1 MFWLVFSLCG
11 ALAGGPAHNPTKRR
25 NQTKP
30 TKPLRQINFSFSF
43 FGWPQSAGR
52 QRRKKR
58 LICWL
63 AASLWARWCGALF
76 ALSFS
81 ISFDFIIPFHF
92 MKQNQI
98 QFKEGKANTAHK
110 QSFLALLNCFHCCVA
125 CCCLSSLCG
134 AMAGGPALNPQ
145 MKEQPTQQFNP
156 FKRRKRT

>member
-1 MFWLVFSLCG
+1 MLFGLVACG
-11 ALAGGPAHNPTKRR
+11 LQPPLTPQLTNSSPA
-25 NQTKP
+25 
-30 TKPLRQINFSFSF
+30 LRQINFSFSF

-134 AMAGGPALNPQ
+134 ALAAAAAHNPQ